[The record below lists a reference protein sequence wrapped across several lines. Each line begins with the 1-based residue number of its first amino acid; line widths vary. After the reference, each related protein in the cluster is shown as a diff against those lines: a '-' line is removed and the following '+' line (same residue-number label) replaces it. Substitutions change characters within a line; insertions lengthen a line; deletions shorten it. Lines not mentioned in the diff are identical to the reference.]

1 MFLRAQGKGIDIDAG
16 VGCAGVVLEGLDE
29 VKVGAL
35 ALREAVLAVELEL
48 AGDDGVLAPAVHVE
62 GRLSEDEGARI
73 RDGRAL
79 GDVEVGSLVAPGVE
93 GGGRDVIRTR
103 ILELAGGVDES
114 VVGGR
119 AGGEGTA
126 ERVDRVGEGINR
138 VGVVEGLGAE
148 EVEQL
153 GAAVE
158 RRAVVNVGVG
168 LDDEDELLAG
178 VVKVELDLVGR
189 GTDRLVTSELELLD
203 EVLVGVLRHAS
214 ALVGVEEDVINVEGG
229 RNEGL
234 VVGLGHLLRG
244 AGNARA
250 ILAATGGLVV
260 GVGRVGRG
268 GRGGRTVEGG
278 DRPEALIDGANVEVD
293 LDLVVLEGDQGKG
306 EAGVAAVPELE
317 GDVEGGLGERV
328 TGGANL
334 GGRIGRA
341 GAIDRRERGVGDEG
355 KLGGV
360 TDHLVVATL
369 LLRGEGKLI
378 PDVHP
383 VTILAIDALASDLNL
398 DLRDKLLA
406 GEV

>member
-341 GAIDRRERGVGDEG
+341 GAIDRRERGIGDEG

-369 LLRGEGKLI
+369 LLRCEGKLI